1 MEFLAGESLR
11 AAIEGGRAGNTSERV
26 RIAREAAKALAY
38 VHSLKL
44 VHRDIK
50 PENIFVNGADK
61 VRLMDFG
68 IAALSGEGT
77 KDGSAAGT
85 PYYMAPEQA
94 LGRPLTAQ
102 ADVYS
107 FGVVMYE
114 LFTGKK
120 PFVGDT
126 VEKIFEQVIYK
137 PIDLELLAKS
147 DAPQVVRELV
157 AKCTAKKL
165 MERPET
171 MAPVYEA
178 LEKASAPAA
187 AVEKVV
193 IEKVVVEKVVEK
205 VVERLVEK
213 AAAPAM
219 APSEPGKL
227 SPSNSE
233 NYIRL
238 GVLPQPDP
246 NAPPAPKITPQTQNA
261 TTSTA
266 KPEAQGSQMKSLVMA
281 AGGAV
286 LVAFLIYV
294 VVRLSGAN

>member
-1 MEFLAGESLR
+1 
-11 AAIEGGRAGNTSERV
+11 
-26 RIAREAAKALAY
+26 

-50 PENIFVNGADK
+50 PENIFVNGSDK

-77 KDGSAAGT
+77 KEGSAAGT

-107 FGVVMYE
+107 FGVVLYE

-120 PFVGDT
+120 PFVGET

-137 PIDLELLAKS
+137 QIDLELLAKS
-147 DAPQVVRELV
+147 GAPQVVQEVV

-165 MERPET
+165 MERPES
-171 MAPVYEA
+171 MGVVFEA
-178 LEKASAPAA
+178 LEKALAPQP
-187 AVEKVV
+187 VT
-193 IEKVVVEKVVEK
+193 EKVVEK
-205 VVERLVEK
+205 VVVAPTTPK
-213 AAAPAM
+213 APT
-219 APSEPGKL
+219 EPGKL
-227 SPSNSE
+227 SPSSSE
-233 NYIRL
+233 NYARL

-246 NAPPAPKITPQTQNA
+246 NAPIAPKVSEQKQNA
-261 TTSTA
+261 TTAEA
-266 KPEAQGSQMKSLVMA
+266 KAEPQGSQTKSLMRA

-286 LVAFLIYV
+286 IVAFVIYV
-294 VVRLSGAN
+294 VVRFAGG